1 MIREENVINII
12 TWNEKIMQK
21 NFCGYATVLFDE
33 FCFFYFPERKI
44 SNDFFL
50 KKNN

>member
-21 NFCGYATVLFDE
+21 NLLDIFLLQIVE
-33 FCFFYFPERKI
+33 MERK
-44 SNDFFL
+44 N
-50 KKNN
+50 KYVE